1 MEIHY
6 DNPSDPI
13 GFIDKVNVNFYTTAH
28 LRKHELGIFQTG
40 FFSNRDVSLPPQAQ
54 NIEISSYCYDSC
66 MDSVSI
72 TVFILCRLFNHVLT
86 LYKKLE
92 DTNMTVLFAFPH
104 THLTGVEV
112 STSIIRNGVDI
123 GYLYRN
129 KYYDFNYQ
137 NYYPLDPPVVLQKVK
152 IILFNMI
159 FTILSYNNF
168 DFLRVIS

>member
-1 MEIHY
+1 
-6 DNPSDPI
+6 
-13 GFIDKVNVNFYTTAH
+13 
-28 LRKHELGIFQTG
+28 
-40 FFSNRDVSLPPQAQ
+40 
-54 NIEISSYCYDSC
+54 
-66 MDSVSI
+66 
-72 TVFILCRLFNHVLT
+72 
-86 LYKKLE
+86 
-92 DTNMTVLFAFPH
+92 MTVLFAFPH